1 MVWQAMVKE
10 KRERYSSLL
19 VWAMLRKFKDGMSS
33 LEMESVYGIPR
44 TTINKWALCAFI
56 DGEQR

>member
-1 MVWQAMVKE
+1 MVTE

-19 VWAMLRKFKDGMSS
+19 VWAVLRKLRHGMSS
-33 LEMESVYGIPR
+33 LEMESTYGIPR

-56 DGEQR
+56 DGEQI

>member
-1 MVWQAMVKE
+1 MVEDKQE
-10 KRERYSSLL
+10 HYSSLL
-19 VWAMLRKFKDGMSS
+19 VWAILRKLKGGMSTA
-33 LEMESVYGIPR
+33 EMESVYGIPR

>member
-1 MVWQAMVKE
+1 MGRKAVVKE

-33 LEMESVYGIPR
+33 LEMESVYGVPR
-44 TTINKWALCAFI
+44 TTINMWVFRAFVK
-56 DGEQR
+56 GKQA